1 MTENSTGEKLL
12 GEDSPTHSVASIS
25 ELTCPECGKAFT
37 AEVWLIV
44 DTTER
49 PDLLERIR
57 EGEIHNFSCPHCGHT
72 GTLNAPLLIYQP
84 DEDIVLLF
92 SPSRST
98 TAEQDQ
104 EQASGMVEELR
115 ASLGEEWRE
124 EWLAPGVPE
133 VPRGLLPTA
142 LDEGLDAVRQGM
154 AEHIAQ
160 QIQQAAVTAR
170 QSIEDLPPQKR
181 VREILRRVLRNDPI
195 AIKPQDLD
203 EIFFATLHNMQS
215 EAEPGSNDAQQL
227 KLLESQF
234 RQVKALVVSPIN
246 Y

>member
-1 MTENSTGEKLL
+1 MKNGEWRMTENSTGEN
-12 GEDSPTHSVASIS
+12 SPIHSIASIT
-25 ELTCPECGKAFT
+25 ELTCPECGNTFT

-44 DTTER
+44 DATER
-49 PDLLERIR
+49 PDLLERIQD
-57 EGEIHNFSCPHCGHT
+57 GAIHDFSCPHCGHT

-84 DEDIVLLF
+84 SDDIVLLF

-104 EQASGMVEELR
+104 KQVSGMVEELR
-115 ASLGEEWRE
+115 ISLGSEWCE
-124 EWLAPGVPE
+124 EWLAPGIPE
-133 VPRGLLPTA
+133 VPRDLLPTA
-142 LDEGLDAVRQGM
+142 LDEGLEAVRQGM

-170 QSIEDLPPQKR
+170 QSIEDLSPQKR
-181 VREILRRVLRNDPI
+181 AREILRRVLRNDPI

-203 EIFFATLHNMQS
+203 ETFFATLQNMQS
-215 EAEPGSNDAQQL
+215 KAEPGSEDAQQL

-234 RQVKALVVSPIN
+234 KQVKALEESD
-246 Y
+246 